1 MMQIEKKVG
10 EAYPELDSVVK
21 FFQRVPGSAFEQI
34 YEDGLKIIAAEPN
47 KLTWQFNV
55 EDKHTNR
62 LKKKK
67 TCLRSSQ
74 LLLKFVLFFRY
85 GNLHG
90 GLVAT
95 LIDMCSSFALKL
107 STGTRW
113 ELIGVSTNMSIAYMK
128 GVAPGNKIKLVSEVE
143 HVGRTLANIYTKI
156 YNEQGQLCYSGSH
169 SKFNN
174 AAKL

>member
-10 EAYPELDSVVK
+10 EDYPELDSVIN
-21 FFQRVPGSAFEQI
+21 FFQRTPGSAFEQI

-47 KLTWQFNV
+47 KLTWQFIV
-55 EDKHTNR
+55 EDKHTN
-62 LKKKK
+62 
-67 TCLRSSQ
+67 
-74 LLLKFVLFFRY
+74 RY

-107 STGTRW
+107 STGTQW

-143 HVGRTLANIYTKI
+143 RVGRTLANIYTRI

-174 AAKL
+174 SAKL

>member
-10 EAYPELDSVVK
+10 EAYPELDSMIK
-21 FFQRVPGSAFEQI
+21 TFQRVPGSAFEQI
-34 YEDGLKIIAAEPN
+34 YEDGLTVIAAEPN
-47 KLTWQFNV
+47 KLTWQFIV

-62 LKKKK
+62 FKKNLFEIES
-67 TCLRSSQ
+67 TPAN
-74 LLLKFVLFFRY
+74 FFFRY

-107 STGTRW
+107 SKGVQW